1 MAYIPSECTIEQY
14 NKAIYSEDARHKL
27 YIKVGETIL
36 DNPDEFCERL
46 ELTNYLLDEGSKTFH
61 LDNLVSNTIELILH
75 DYKLENL
82 KEEMEIKLGTY
93 INDTIGYVYVPLGL
107 YKIQDNP
114 TTDKNKTTYK
124 LRDRSINFDF
134 NYNAQ
139 PIIDTSEHI
148 DEMGNQYVT
157 KLEVLKDICLQ
168 ANVNYVGDEDFIGY
182 DDPIAIYDNTVNAR
196 VYLSYIFEQAGRIGT
211 IDRNGDLT
219 SVVINNNLSKQI
231 LPFDLVES
239 YVIGDKYKISKT
251 IYESGVIKYEDGT
264 EDYDN
269 LYINGANPYIANQ
282 EQLNRIQASINGFEI
297 DSLKISKIIGNPAID
312 SYDLISI
319 TNNEETYTTLGQ
331 NKLVYNG
338 KLLHSFETNIE
349 YEAKQSNV
357 TKNSPETYR
366 KMAKT
371 EIDNVNAEIRFITA
385 ETTTIK
391 EDLTTNYYSVE
402 QTNQLLQNSQTGI
415 TNTFSEAGGNN
426 IFRNTGLWFKD
437 EEGYEFWEGN
447 AEKTTNDL
455 ASNKTSILLQNGS
468 FIQEQEVSNG
478 NYSISFY
485 YRKLIE
491 LANASVLINDVEY
504 LLDSLEFKQFYTGK
518 KDEESNEY
526 ITQPIN
532 VTTNHLKIEFRCDT
546 NNAVEIYDLMANK
559 GSIKLAYSQNQNE
572 TTTDTVNISK
582 GITITSSNMDVEF
595 KANADGIRTLDKNG
609 NKKTEFTDKGMITE
623 EAEIKTEATIVGILR
638 QRVNDQVWDSFIG

>member
-134 NYNAQ
+134 NYNGKTL
-139 PIIDTSEHI
+139 IDNSEHI
-148 DEMGNQYVT
+148 DENGNHYVT
-157 KLEVLKDICLQ
+157 KLEILKDICSQ
-168 ANVNYVGDEDFIGY
+168 ANMNYVGDENFIGY
-182 DDPIAIYDNTVNAR
+182 NDPIGVYDSTINAR
-196 VYLSYIFEQAGRIGT
+196 IYLSYIFEQAGRIGT
-211 IDRNGDLT
+211 IDRNGNLT
-219 SVVINNNLSKQI
+219 SILINNNLNKQT
-231 LPFDLVES
+231 LPLDLIET
-239 YVIGDKYKISKT
+239 YTIGDKYKISKT

-371 EIDNVNAEIRFITA
+371 EIDNVNAEIRFITT

-402 QTNQLLQNSQTGI
+402 QTNQLLQNSQKGI

-559 GSIKLAYSQNQNE
+559 GTIKLAYSQNQNE

>member
-134 NYNAQ
+134 NYNGKTL
-139 PIIDTSEHI
+139 IDNSEHI
-148 DEMGNQYVT
+148 DENGNQYVT

-338 KLLHSFETNIE
+338 KLLQSFETNIE

>member
-134 NYNAQ
+134 NYNGKTL
-139 PIIDTSEHI
+139 IDNSEHI
-148 DEMGNQYVT
+148 DENGNHYVT
-157 KLEVLKDICLQ
+157 KLEILKDICSQ
-168 ANVNYVGDEDFIGY
+168 ANMNYVGDENFIGY
-182 DDPIAIYDNTVNAR
+182 NDPIGVYDSTINAR
-196 VYLSYIFEQAGRIGT
+196 IYLSYIFEQAGRIGT
-211 IDRNGDLT
+211 IDRNGNLT
-219 SVVINNNLSKQI
+219 SILINNNLNKQT
-231 LPFDLVES
+231 LPLDLIET
-239 YVIGDKYKISKT
+239 YTIGDKYKISKT

-504 LLDSLEFKQFYTGK
+504 LLDSLEFKQFYTGQ

-559 GSIKLAYSQNQNE
+559 GTIKLAYSQNQNE